1 MCKTLSHECLNV
13 MFPGLAVLF
22 DLTVVAQEFDHYPF
36 QTDIKYSPGSP
47 DISAWRY
54 FS

>member
-1 MCKTLSHECLNV
+1 
-13 MFPGLAVLF
+13 MFKCYVSRSCSIKF

-36 QTDIKYSPGSP
+36 QTDIKYSLGSP